1 MNVIYI
7 IIDICIVIG
16 SVFAVKAVKKK
27 IDTKNKRRVNVVH
40 STDRFKNTK
49 LYEEAESSTEHLET
63 SNYRPALNDFDCVR
77 VSADKSYHYKTNP
90 QYEHEQM
97 REQSERMMRRTENF
111 MMHQAMMQN
120 NHFNGF

>member
-49 LYEEAESSTEHLET
+49 LYEEAESSPEHLET
-63 SNYRPALNDFDCVR
+63 SNYRPALNDFD
-77 VSADKSYHYKTNP
+77 
-90 QYEHEQM
+90 
-97 REQSERMMRRTENF
+97 
-111 MMHQAMMQN
+111 
-120 NHFNGF
+120 